1 MTLATDNAKELK
13 LERLNA
19 GSDLAGLYLYGIAIG
34 MEFEDIFKIMT
45 SQTAQ
50 VLSRMMKSNIFTD
63 GGSTKFA
70 SEILDTL
77 SKDRKTLTNT
87 NISTAALKLMN
98 T

>member
-45 SQTAQ
+45 SQTA
-50 VLSRMMKSNIFTD
+50 
-63 GGSTKFA
+63 
-70 SEILDTL
+70 
-77 SKDRKTLTNT
+77 
-87 NISTAALKLMN
+87 
-98 T
+98 